1 MDDQITLAINQLNS
15 HSCKTLM
22 NGTPFWEFSKLLT
35 VAPVNG
41 QNPNIVEELLSENEG
56 DYR

>member
-1 MDDQITLAINQLNS
+1 
-15 HSCKTLM
+15 M

-35 VAPVNG
+35 VAPVIG
-41 QNPNIVEELLSENEG
+41 PKPQYCGGVLENEG

>member
-1 MDDQITLAINQLNS
+1 MDDQISLAINQLNS

-35 VAPVNG
+35 VAPVIG
-41 QNPNIVEELLSENEG
+41 PKPQYCGGVLENEG

>member
-1 MDDQITLAINQLNS
+1 MNDQITLVINRLNS
-15 HSCKTLM
+15 PSCKTLT

-35 VAPVNG
+35 VAPVIG
-41 QNPNIVEELLSENEG
+41 LNPQYCGSVLENEG